1 MSSSQLERDRR
12 KRNESSSCWAFHDSQ
27 TRVLPSPKC
36 NSDFSSSAPSFI
48 YFLCMFC
55 SSRRTSPLFILR
67 DRVPGRNDLVMRSNR
82 GFWRKCA
89 PSKSSQKSSPV
100 EHASVQSGRAH
111 QVTEES
117 SPLYILHF
125 FRSLRPC
132 CMCCCYFQV
141 LHQPQASLH
150 NTYSQLE

>member
-1 MSSSQLERDRR
+1 MNLLHVGPFMIHRLVSFRRPSATRTFPPQPRHSSTFCACFVRR
-12 KRNESSSCWAFHDSQ
+12 AG
-27 TRVLPSPKC
+27 L
-36 NSDFSSSAPSFI
+36 
-48 YFLCMFC
+48 
-55 SSRRTSPLFILR
+55 SPLFILR